1 MKHSMWNP
9 RKKTSRPEYS
19 YAPVGSRWGVY
30 HWEENG
36 NISTAD
42 KVDEFLTREEA
53 RKECYRLNGW
63 KYEEPEKRKNNL
75 KY

>member
-1 MKHSMWNP
+1 MWNQ
-9 RKKTSRPEYS
+9 RKKIRRPKYS
-19 YAPVGSRWGVY
+19 YAPVGSRWAVY
-30 HWEENG
+30 HWLEIRG
-36 NISTAD
+36 YQYTVD
-42 KVDEFLTREEA
+42 KVGEFPTSEEA

>member
-1 MKHSMWNP
+1 MWNQ
-9 RKKTSRPEYS
+9 RKKTRRPEYS

-30 HWEENG
+30 HWVETG
-36 NISTAD
+36 SISTAD
-42 KVDEFLTREEA
+42 KVDEFPTREEA

-63 KYEEPEKRKNNL
+63 KYKEPEKRKNNL

>member
-1 MKHSMWNP
+1 MNIGLLAVDSNYPNLALMKIS
-9 RKKTSRPEYS
+9 S
-19 YAPVGSRWGVY
+19 YHKARG
-30 HWEENG
+30 
-36 NISTAD
+36 D
-42 KVDEFLTREEA
+42 KVGEFPTSEEA